1 MRDGHNIN
9 NCLHLKY
16 TIEILIQRGKLKQN
30 TITNRNSTI
39 GRKTYLEF
47 HQSQGVIDVD
57 ALALTNVKEEDE
69 VRPIPLT
76 NDVSREKNLK
86 PCENIYTITNVF
98 VKPFSRSQENFIF

>member
-16 TIEILIQRGKLKQN
+16 AIEILIQRGKLKQN

-47 HQSQGVIDVD
+47 HRSQGVIDVD

-76 NDVSREKNLK
+76 NDVSMEKNLK

-98 VKPFSRSQENFIF
+98 VKPFSRS